1 MSKYFPKPFKDFR
14 DVKVRVDLSNYV
26 TKADIKNIAHVDTT
40 HFALKTNLANL
51 KTEVD
56 KGDINKLVP
65 VPTDLSKLSNVVKN
79 DVIKKTEYNKLVN
92 KVNNIRTSGF
102 ILKTKYDADKLKLE
116 NKIPDI
122 SNLARKTNYNIKI
135 IELENKTPD
144 ISNLAT
150 KAALTTVENKIPDIS
165 NLATKA
171 AITTMENKIP
181 DISSL
186 VRKSDFNK
194 KLLKLKII

>member
-14 DVKVRVDLSNYV
+14 DIKVRVDLSNYV

-56 KGDINKLVP
+56 KWDINKLAP
-65 VPTDLSKLSNVVKN
+65 VPTDLSKLSNVAKN
-79 DVIKKTEYNKLVN
+79 DVIKKAEYNKLVN
-92 KVNNIRTSGF
+92 KVNNIDTSGF
-102 ILKTKYDADKLKLE
+102 TLKTKYDADKLKLE